1 MSFLENRRIVV
12 KWNNTFSSEK
22 KMNAGG
28 PQGSTTGILEFL
40 SISNDNS
47 NCIPEEQRFS
57 YIDDLSCLELVNLLI
72 IGLQTQ
78 NLKQHVP
85 SNLPVHNQTIQ
96 AENLKTQHWVNEI
109 KSWTDKNLMKLNPKK
124 CKNIIFNFSRNNQFA
139 TSIKIDDQEIETVD
153 EAKLLGTYVTS
164 DLKWDKNT
172 EEIIKDCNKRLRLL
186 HAASKLTRK
195 LSHLKHI
202 YNTFVRSRLESSSSV
217 WHSMLTQNHHDSL
230 ERIQKSAFRVI
241 LKEHYKDYEHA
252 LKMLNMQTLFDRRE
266 RKCLTLAKKCL
277 RDAKLCK
284 MFPLKNDESIMN
296 RRKSEK
302 YKVIKA
308 KTCRLMNSPI
318 IYMQKLLNQDYEKSL
333 NEKLSILS
341 KNVYTVPTTHA
352 CAVVENIN
360 SLN

>member
-1 MSFLENRRIVV
+1 
-12 KWNNTFSSEK
+12 
-22 KMNAGG
+22 
-28 PQGSTTGILEFL
+28 
-40 SISNDNS
+40 
-47 NCIPEEQRFS
+47 
-57 YIDDLSCLELVNLLI
+57 
-72 IGLQTQ
+72 
-78 NLKQHVP
+78 
-85 SNLPVHNQTIQ
+85 
-96 AENLKTQHWVNEI
+96 
-109 KSWTDKNLMKLNPKK
+109 
-124 CKNIIFNFSRNNQFA
+124 
-139 TSIKIDDQEIETVD
+139 
-153 EAKLLGTYVTS
+153 
-164 DLKWDKNT
+164 
-172 EEIIKDCNKRLRLL
+172 
-186 HAASKLTRK
+186 
-195 LSHLKHI
+195 
-202 YNTFVRSRLESSSSV
+202 
-217 WHSMLTQNHHDSL
+217 MLTQNHHDSL